1 MACYHLIHPRS
12 HLSGQYGIDTPW
24 QADQVRQLLAFIQR
38 VRDTFP
44 VLPGIDDGLSE
55 ATAML
60 VLEQVLPDCRALTCS
75 LSCSAAAARRQPVV
89 PVNLVQVWYEVAAVT
104 PITTLYQLSMAMGVG
119 LSDVSHALAQVLLR
133 QAESVHHADWEQVM
147 KLRWMAAG
155 YPVQSAWHWHTVY
168 SQPLS
173 GHLLQRT
180 LSDLQR
186 LESGVVA
193 TLEPEQTG
201 SAPIP
206 KAQTD
211 TSDPT
216 ALQLALFP
224 TIHPSPLS
232 LTHVEAHRG
241 TRR

>member
-1 MACYHLIHPRS
+1 MAIYHLIHPRS

-60 VLEQVLPDCRALTCS
+60 VLEQVLPGCRALTCS
-75 LSCSAAAARRQPVV
+75 LSCSAAAARRLAAV

-104 PITTLYQLSMAMGVG
+104 SITTLYQLSMAMGVG

-133 QAESVHHADWEQVM
+133 QAESVYHADWEQVM

-155 YPVQSAWHWHTVY
+155 YPVQPAWRWHTVY

-193 TLEPEQTG
+193 TLEPEQAG
-201 SAPIP
+201 SAPR
-206 KAQTD
+206 AQTD
-211 TSDPT
+211 TSDPS

-224 TIHPSPLS
+224 TIHPSPS
-232 LTHVEAHRG
+232 SIHSEAHRG